1 MLHFTI
7 VVIYNRRVFKWLVTC
22 HSLESM
28 ISHSAKWA
36 SVTRLGDYW
45 KFLVTNV
52 LTKVAQIIDDLLGFL
67 KEITFK
73 QKLLGLLYWTTFG
86 WIHNLDYFSLQRL
99 ATLANPYLYHH
110 QHQFFSISISE
121 ISVLRPLRSFPAGR
135 LPRRR
140 QLLSLPPVHPQR
152 DRPRLCRQDHLQKGG
167 LLKRNRTPVP
177 VSGSSKRGQA
187 HWSDTGK
194 NRLLVKHVLI
204 TLGPL

>member
-110 QHQFFSISISE
+110 QHHFLNFYF
-121 ISVLRPLRSFPAGR
+121 RNLRSSTATTFPCRKTSSATAASQSAAGA
-135 LPRRR
+135 P
-140 QLLSLPPVHPQR
+140 
-152 DRPRLCRQDHLQKGG
+152 
-167 LLKRNRTPVP
+167 
-177 VSGSSKRGQA
+177 SKRPAKTLPSRSSPEGWTAQA
-187 HWSDTGK
+187 KSNSCPGVRVIQTWSSSLK
-194 NRLLVKHVLI
+194 WYR
-204 TLGPL
+204 